1 MQLPTELDVDI
12 TAEPAEV
19 RAAIDHLSDRER
31 ATLHLIHDRADDVLD
46 LRGEAEAPVAPAP
59 S

>member
-1 MQLPTELDVDI
+1 MMTDLDVEI
-12 TAEPAEV
+12 SAEPNEL

-31 ATLHLIHDRADDVLD
+31 ACLHRIHEEADVVELRAA
-46 LRGEAEAPVAPAP
+46 AEGL